1 MTGIEIKDRLR
12 YRMEDPNGD
21 DFTSSQIANALN
33 NAQTMIVN
41 HISEEHI
48 TELIKTDKNVSTSER
63 ERNGSFRYIDY
74 GDLSETQ
81 PKRFLKIYCETVGE
95 YARIIPYA
103 QFDQNSTYAY
113 GTIATVHAGQI
124 TVSATCLSATV
135 DYLYTPKIGIDSTAH
150 PFPERLMPI
159 MLDLAEAE
167 LWRADN
173 KGDRATTVYG
183 NAISQIGIL
192 SQ

>member
-1 MTGIEIKDRLR
+1 M
-12 YRMEDPNGD
+12 
-21 DFTSSQIANALN
+21 
-33 NAQTMIVN
+33 
-41 HISEEHI
+41 
-48 TELIKTDKNVSTSER
+48 
-63 ERNGSFRYIDY
+63 
-74 GDLSETQ
+74 
-81 PKRFLKIYCETVGE
+81 IYCETVGE

-135 DYLYTPKIGIDSTAH
+135 DYLYTQKIGIDSTAH